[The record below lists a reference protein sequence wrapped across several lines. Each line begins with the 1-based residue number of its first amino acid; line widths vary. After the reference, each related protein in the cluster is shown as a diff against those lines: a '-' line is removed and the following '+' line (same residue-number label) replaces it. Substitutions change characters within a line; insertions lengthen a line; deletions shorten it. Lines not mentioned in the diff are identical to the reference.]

1 MCLLFFGVRNGRKS
15 ILCIGDTW
23 SLVLPALKGWIMG
36 EKKEKMY
43 THIMDAIEVVHRE
56 NLAIAKLLLA
66 SYDNKEAKEEMER
79 ITTDWQKAFDE
90 IRSQG
95 W

>member
-1 MCLLFFGVRNGRKS
+1 
-15 ILCIGDTW
+15 
-23 SLVLPALKGWIMG
+23 MG

>member
-1 MCLLFFGVRNGRKS
+1 
-15 ILCIGDTW
+15 
-23 SLVLPALKGWIMG
+23 MG

-66 SYDNKEAKEEMER
+66 SYGNKEAKEEMER